1 MIYIIFDVVFSQ
13 QLIFYFTCVDLL
25 KLARKVNA
33 SHYSKHV
40 DLTVQIAQNIS
51 ISKWQF
57 AVSVVFLFALVPGI
71 NEVHRVTL
79 FISDIMSWCV

>member
-1 MIYIIFDVVFSQ
+1 MLFFSQ

-25 KLARKVNA
+25 KLAKVNA

-40 DLTVQIAQNIS
+40 DLKRQPIAQNIS

>member
-1 MIYIIFDVVFSQ
+1 MLFFSQ

-40 DLTVQIAQNIS
+40 DLKRQPIAQNIS